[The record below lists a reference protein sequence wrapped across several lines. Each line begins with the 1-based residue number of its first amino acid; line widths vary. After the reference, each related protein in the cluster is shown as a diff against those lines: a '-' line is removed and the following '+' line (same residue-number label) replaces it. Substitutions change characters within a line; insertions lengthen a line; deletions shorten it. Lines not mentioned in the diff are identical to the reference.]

1 MVESQRMLSKS
12 DVYQGLIDRLG
23 RALDAASTADRL
35 RDERPVELELRGLS
49 RAELELITAYLDRNG
64 RAVSSGVASPPYS
77 EPPRSAKVVWLK
89 DVLAGRG
96 PEKRRAVRFK

>member
-1 MVESQRMLSKS
+1 MVESQRMLTKP

-23 RALDAASTADRL
+23 RALDAASTAGRL

-49 RAELELITAYLDRNG
+49 RAELELIKAYLERNE
-64 RAVSSGVASPPYS
+64 RSAPCTVASPPPS
-77 EPPRSAKVVWLK
+77 APVQSAKVVWLK
-89 DVLAGRG
+89 DVSAGRG